1 MAMTPNER
9 ALLSELLA
17 LQSSYENGSQ
27 ALQAMF
33 ERTLAEN
40 QQISSHLS
48 ALSDQVERL
57 EATLSALSVKST
69 R

>member
-9 ALLSELLA
+9 ALLSELLTMHAA
-17 LQSSYENGSQ
+17 LETGSKS
-27 ALQAMF
+27 LQAMF

-40 QQISSHLS
+40 QQISSHLN